1 MFGEKPIVGQTIIRI
16 KSDRIILPKFTHVE
30 AGEEVSATI
39 DPFQRKIIL
48 LQEKE
53 LLERLEVL
61 HEKMKLARE
70 EKRLSYSE
78 YQDLQRYFWG
88 MLPLHERKITQKLEY
103 QLFNRKPVAS
113 CELKQIQKFIKDY
126 PNLKKI
132 FLEVRKSNIPAINAY
147 KKAGFNQISVRKKY
161 YSDGEDALILIKE
174 N

>member
-16 KSDRIILPKFTHVE
+16 KNDRIILPKFTHVE

-53 LLERLEVL
+53 LLERLETL
-61 HEKMKLARE
+61 HKKMNLAKE

-78 YQDLQRYFWG
+78 YQDLQRYIWG
-88 MLPLHERKITQKLEY
+88 ILPLHERRITQKLEY

-113 CELKQIQKFIKDY
+113 CELRQIQKLNLRDEVFAVGVGTTLELY
-126 PNLKKI
+126 PS
-132 FLEVRKSNIPAINAY
+132 EQS
-147 KKAGFNQISVRKKY
+147 Y
-161 YSDGEDALILIKE
+161 YEYQEFEQERLAKMPK
-174 N
+174 

>member
-53 LLERLEVL
+53 LLERLETL
-61 HEKMKLARE
+61 HKKINLAKE

-78 YQDLQRYFWG
+78 YQDLQRYIWG
-88 MLPLHERKITQKLEY
+88 ILPLHERRITQKLEY

-113 CELKQIQKFIKDY
+113 CELRQIQKLNLRDEVFAVGVGTTLELY
-126 PNLKKI
+126 PS
-132 FLEVRKSNIPAINAY
+132 EQS
-147 KKAGFNQISVRKKY
+147 Y
-161 YSDGEDALILIKE
+161 YEYQEFEQARLAKMPK
-174 N
+174 

>member
-113 CELKQIQKFIKDY
+113 CELRQIQRLNLRDEVFAVGVGTTLELY
-126 PNLKKI
+126 PSEQAYHEYQEFEQARLAKI
-132 FLEVRKSNIPAINAY
+132 QK
-147 KKAGFNQISVRKKY
+147 
-161 YSDGEDALILIKE
+161 
-174 N
+174 